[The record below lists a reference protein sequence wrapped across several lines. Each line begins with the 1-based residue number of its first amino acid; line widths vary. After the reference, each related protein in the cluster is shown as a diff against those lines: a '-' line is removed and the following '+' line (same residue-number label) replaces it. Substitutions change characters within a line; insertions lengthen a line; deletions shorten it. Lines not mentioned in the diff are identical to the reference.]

1 MPELPEVEN
10 VKTGLAPELEGSV
23 ITDTDVWHAKSMP
36 ATARRI
42 GAHVRNARIEQ
53 LWRRGKVMGVDLSSG
68 YSLLIHLKMTGQL
81 VLEAPADEQQAA
93 GSRQQAK
100 RERLGGGHPTKSM
113 AAKLPDSSTRVIFTF
128 EDDSKLYFNDQR
140 KFGWIKLLKTTDTRM
155 DPLLSLLGPEPL
167 STDFTYEYFYDR
179 ITRRKLSIKAT
190 LLDQSTVAGLGNIYV
205 DESLHL
211 ACIHPA
217 RHGASFSTEEVQ
229 RLYEAIRTIIGRG
242 IEYGGTT
249 MRNFVNHNGERGN
262 YFDHARVFN
271 RTGQPC
277 PECGATIEKVRVANR
292 GTHICPECQK
302 PE

>member
-23 ITDTDVWHAKSMP
+23 ITDMDVWHVKSMP
-36 ATARRI
+36 ATAKRI
-42 GAHVRNARIEQ
+42 GAHVKNARIEQ

-81 VLEAPADEQQAA
+81 VLEVPAEQQTTS
-93 GSRQQAK
+93 SRQQAR

-113 AAKLPDSSTRVIFTF
+113 AAKLPDSSTRVVFTF
-128 EDDSKLYFNDQR
+128 DNGSKLYFNDQR
-140 KFGWIKLLKTTDTRM
+140 KFGWIKLLKTTDIRT

-179 ITRRKLSIKAT
+179 ITRRKSPIKAV
-190 LLDQSTVAGLGNIYV
+190 LLDQSTVAGLGNIYA

-229 RLYEAIRTIIGRG
+229 RLHEAIRTIIDCG

-271 RTGQPC
+271 RAGQPC
-277 PECGATIEKVRVANR
+277 PECGTTIEKIRVANR
-292 GTHICPECQK
+292 GTHICPECQP